1 LSIVIELQKCLGL
14 KYNYVC
20 TYVCIFCPRIST
32 FIIHSKQTIKDLMI
46 MGQFVPA
53 KNRKENFSMFS
64 TAIFKLFAKEL
75 IISCCLLEMAVH

>member
-1 LSIVIELQKCLGL
+1 
-14 KYNYVC
+14 
-20 TYVCIFCPRIST
+20 
-32 FIIHSKQTIKDLMI
+32 MI